1 VASIVGL
8 GKACELAKEG
18 FGELER
24 VRKLRDRLEEGILER
39 IPQVLVN
46 GDREKRVPNTT
57 SLSFVGIEAE
67 SIVLMLSEEGIAA
80 SSGAACSSDTPEPSH
95 VLQAMG
101 VPPSAIQGTVRFS
114 LSRYS
119 TGEEVDYV
127 LERLPRIV
135 EHLRSLSPLWPPED

>member
-1 VASIVGL
+1 ML
-8 GKACELAKEG
+8 L
-18 FGELER
+18 
-24 VRKLRDRLEEGILER
+24 
-39 IPQVLVN
+39 N

-57 SLSFVGIEAE
+57 SLSFMGIEAE